1 MIIKCTFDFKEDQF
15 LKIIKKYIGG
25 LDMNNVDTVSTDVL
39 IIGGGPSGLATAIH
53 LANTFKQKGQSHRI
67 LLIEKG
73 SSIGSHILSGAVI
86 KPEAFNELLPEVE
99 LSEIPFNA
107 KVTKDSTVFLSENGH
122 ITLPFHIPYMN
133 NIGNYTASLGQICK
147 YLAVKAQE
155 KGVEIYTGFAVD
167 EILYKDG
174 KVIGAKTK
182 DTGIDH
188 HGNQLENFQA
198 GTRVEAKITIFA
210 EGTRG
215 SLTKMLIKKF
225 NLDKDKNVQIYSL
238 GCKELWSVPQGNIE
252 AGQIYH
258 TMGYPL
264 NNDEFGGGF
273 IYGLNDNKVAVGL
286 VVGLDYKDPSFDVHD
301 AMQVWK
307 TTSFVSKIL
316 KGGKLMEYGAKTL
329 PEGGYYSIPKLY
341 VDNALIVGDSAGLV
355 VMPALKG
362 IHLAIKSGMLAAQT
376 AANALSINDTSEK
389 NLQQYE
395 TLLNNSWIRK
405 EMYPVRNFR
414 QGFANGLV
422 AGGFQFGTQ
431 LITRGAGFF
440 GRLRTH
446 PDYQT
451 TQKLGEYKKKPFKE
465 RFKGKLEFDKV
476 LTFDKATDIYH
487 SGVYHDEQQ
496 VVHLHIKDQEIFN
509 AVNIEQY
516 GAPEQFF
523 CSSEVYELHIN
534 KDGKKELRIHAEN
547 CMHCKTCD
555 IKSPGDG
562 ITWMVPNGGNGPDF
576 QNM

>member
-1 MIIKCTFDFKEDQF
+1 MD
-15 LKIIKKYIGG
+15 
-25 LDMNNVDTVSTDVL
+25 NVDIVSTDVL

-53 LANTFKQKGQSHRI
+53 LADTFKQNGQIHRI

-73 SSIGSHILSGAVI
+73 SSIGSHILSGAII
-86 KPEAFNELLPEVE
+86 KPAVFKELLPDVE
-99 LSEIPFNA
+99 ISEIPFNA
-107 KVTKDSTVFLSENGH
+107 KVTKDCTVLLGKKGA
-122 ITLPFHIPYMN
+122 ITLPFHVPYMN

-167 EILYKDG
+167 EILYKDD

-182 DTGIDH
+182 DTGLDH
-188 HGNQLENFQA
+188 QGNQLENFQI
-198 GTRVEAKITIFA
+198 GTRIEARITIFA

-225 NLDKDKNVQIYSL
+225 DLTKDSNDQIYSL
-238 GCKELWSVPQGNIE
+238 GCKELWKVPQGNIE

-286 VVGLDYKDPSFDVHD
+286 VVGLDYKDPSFDVHN

-307 TTSFVSKIL
+307 TTPFVSRIL
-316 KGGKLMEYGAKTL
+316 KGGKLLEYGAKTL
-329 PEGGYYSIPKLY
+329 PEGGHYAIPKLY
-341 VDNALIVGDSAGLV
+341 VDNALIVGDSAGMV

-376 AANALSINDTSEK
+376 TAAALLKNDTSEK
-389 NLQQYE
+389 SLKQYE
-395 TLLNNSWIRK
+395 TLIKNSLINK
-405 EMYPVRNFR
+405 EMYAVRNFR
-414 QGFANGLV
+414 QGFEKGLI
-422 AGGFQFGTQ
+422 AGGLHFGTQ
-431 LITRGAGFF
+431 LITGGAGFF
-440 GRLRTH
+440 GRLRSH

-451 TQKLGEYKKKPFKE
+451 TLKLNEFKKKPFKD
-465 RFKGKLEFDKV
+465 RFKGELEFDKV
-476 LTFDKATDIYH
+476 LTFDKVTDVYY

-496 VVHLHIKDQEIFN
+496 VVHLRINDPEKFN

-516 GAPEQFF
+516 GAPEQFY
-523 CSSEVYELHIN
+523 CSAEVYELHTN
-534 KDGKKELRIHAEN
+534 KSGKKELRIHAEN

-555 IKSPGDG
+555 IKSPEEG
-562 ITWMVPNGGNGPDF
+562 ITWIVPNGGNGPDF

>member
-1 MIIKCTFDFKEDQF
+1 MTYKGEHQ
-15 LKIIKKYIGG
+15 
-25 LDMNNVDTVSTDVL
+25 MNNVDTVSTDVL

-53 LANTFKQKGQSHRI
+53 LADKLKEKGQNYRI
-67 LLIEKG
+67 LLVDKG
-73 SSIGSHILSGAVI
+73 SSIGSHIISGAVI
-86 KPEAFNELLPEVE
+86 KSEVFKELLPDVE
-99 LSEIPFNA
+99 FSEIPFNA
-107 KVTKDSTVFLSENGH
+107 KVIKDSTVWLTENGH
-122 ITLPFHIPYMN
+122 ITFPVHVPYMN

-155 KGVEIYTGFAVD
+155 KGVEVYSGFAVD
-167 EILYKDG
+167 EILYRDG

-182 DTGIDH
+182 DTGLDH

-198 GTRVEAKITIFA
+198 GTRVEARITIFA

-215 SLTKMLIKKF
+215 SLTKMLINQF
-225 NLDKDKNVQIYSL
+225 DLNQGRNEQVYSL

-264 NNDEFGGGF
+264 NMDEFGGGF

-286 VVGLDYKDPSFDVHD
+286 VVGLDYKDPSFDTHD

-307 TTSFVSKIL
+307 STKFVSKIL
-316 KGGKLMEYGAKTL
+316 KGGKLVEYGAKTL

-341 VDNALIVGDSAGLV
+341 VDNALIVGDSAGLLT
-355 VMPALKG
+355 MPALKG
-362 IHLAIKSGMLAAQT
+362 VHLAIKSGMLAAQT
-376 AANALSINDTSEK
+376 AAHALSVNDTSEK
-389 NLQQYE
+389 SLQQYE
-395 TLLNNSWIRK
+395 TLVNSSMIYK
-405 EMYPVRNFR
+405 DMYPVRNFR
-414 QGFANGLV
+414 QAFSKGLV
-422 AGGFQFGTQ
+422 VGGMHFGTQ
-431 LITRGAGFF
+431 LITGGAGFS
-440 GRLRTH
+440 GRLRSH
-446 PDYQT
+446 ADYLT
-451 TQKLGEYKKKPFKE
+451 TQKVSEYKGKPFKE

-496 VVHLHIKDQEIFN
+496 VVHLQIHDQEQFN
-509 AVNIEQY
+509 AINIEQY

-555 IKSPGDG
+555 IKTPGER
-562 ITWMVPNGGNGPDF
+562 ITWVVPNGGNGPDF

>member
-1 MIIKCTFDFKEDQF
+1 
-15 LKIIKKYIGG
+15 
-25 LDMNNVDTVSTDVL
+25 MNNNSIVATDVL
-39 IIGGGPSGLATAIH
+39 IIGGGPSGLAAAIH
-53 LANTFKQKGQSHRI
+53 LADTFKQNGQTQRI

-86 KPEAFNELLPEVE
+86 KPAVFKELLPDVD

-107 KVTKDSTVFLSENGH
+107 KVLNDSTILLSENGS

-133 NIGNYTASLGQICK
+133 NTGNYTASLGQICK
-147 YLAVKAQE
+147 YLAVKAEE

-182 DTGIDH
+182 DTGLDH
-188 HGNQLENFQA
+188 HGHQLENFQE
-198 GTRVEAKITIFA
+198 GTRIEAKITIFA

-225 NLDKDKNVQIYSL
+225 DLDKGRNEQIYSL
-238 GCKELWSVPQGNIE
+238 GCKEIWVVPKGNIE

-307 TTSFVSKIL
+307 TSSFVSKIL
-316 KGGKLMEYGAKTL
+316 KGGKLLEYGAKTL
-329 PEGGYYSIPKLY
+329 PEGGYYAIPKLY

-355 VMPALKG
+355 TMPALKG
-362 IHLAIKSGMLAAQT
+362 VHLAITSGMLAAKT
-376 AANALSINDTSEK
+376 AANALSKNDTSEK
-389 NLQQYE
+389 SLQQYE
-395 TLLNNSWIRK
+395 TLVNKSVIYTD
-405 EMYPVRNFR
+405 MYPVRNFR
-414 QGFANGLV
+414 QGFTKGLMV
-422 AGGFQFGTQ
+422 GGFLFGTQ
-431 LITRGAGFF
+431 LISGGAGFS

-446 PDYQT
+446 ADYQA
-451 TQKLGEYKKKPFKE
+451 TQKVSQYKGKPFKE
-465 RFKGKLEFDKV
+465 RFNGKLEFDKV

-496 VVHLHIKDQEIFN
+496 VVHLHINDPGKFTT
-509 AVNIEQY
+509 VNIDQY
-516 GAPEQFF
+516 GAPEQFY

-534 KDGKKELRIHAEN
+534 KSGQKELRIHAEN

-555 IKSPGDG
+555 IKSPGEG
-562 ITWMVPNGGNGPDF
+562 ITWVVPNGGNGPDF